1 MCTGVVLP
9 QSDLPMHLAA
19 QHPGLAHRLHERG
32 GEPEYRFLWRHRP
45 ALLPVWHEGQLRLVR
60 WGCRRGESRT
70 LPTTGWTWRE
80 SVEGGKWQHASAQPV
95 DIPARVILERG
106 VWIAVRQGVRGLLV
120 EDEGRTPTV
129 YVVIE
134 PASHYYEVMTR
145 SRWMPVLIGER
156 I

>member
-1 MCTGVVLP
+1 MCTGIVLP
-9 QSDLPMHLAA
+9 ASDLPLELIDRHQLSA
-19 QHPGLAHRLHERG
+19 RLHERG
-32 GEPEYRFLWRHRP
+32 GEPECRFLWRHRP

-95 DIPARVILERG
+95 DIPARLILERG
-106 VWIAVRQGVRGLLV
+106 VWISVRQGVRGLLV
-120 EDEGRTPTV
+120 EDERQVPTV

-134 PASHYYEVMTR
+134 PASHYYQVMTR
-145 SRWMPVLIGER
+145 GRWMPVLIGER